1 MDAVKAALANIA
13 ARPGKTD
20 PALLAALNDPL
31 PLRRAVAV
39 EVLSGSGHAELLP
52 AVRKSLADPKPQVR
66 LRAALAL
73 TQRND
78 DKAVEVLIDLLA
90 DLPADDRRLAEQAL
104 QQLAGEW
111 SPALGLQGDDSLA
124 RKVRREAWAGWW
136 RTMDGPALL
145 TVLRQRMLSKNPEAE
160 KFPSA
165 LPRLLAVRKPAG
177 AAEAL
182 LAYLPKTEERSIK
195 EEIGKA
201 LKDLVLVDG
210 QPDPA
215 VLKALSDP
223 LPARRVAA
231 AAALAGAGGA
241 RHPVVRKL
249 LTDGDPEIRL
259 RIVMALVQAQDRE
272 AVAAL
277 VDLVADL
284 PGAQTAEAQELLRRL
299 GGANGPPLPLGND
312 VATRNKLRVAWQTWW
327 TENGGTVNLAEPEA
341 RRQSLR
347 A

>member
-1 MDAVKAALANIA
+1 MAAGPWAVPARTTLPMSWPVRWRPRRPGSCLQWIDGPRSKEVPIAAARLLAARQPAARGATAGFLPRADDQAVVDAVKAALANIA

-90 DLPADDRRLAEQAL
+90 DLPADDRRLAEQSTAAA
-104 QQLAGEW
+104 LAGEW

-165 LPRLLAVRKPAG
+165 LPRLLAVRKPA
-177 AAEAL
+177 APRKHCWPIF
-182 LAYLPKTEERSIK
+182 PKPKSARS
-195 EEIGKA
+195 
-201 LKDLVLVDG
+201 
-210 QPDPA
+210 
-215 VLKALSDP
+215 
-223 LPARRVAA
+223 RRSAK
-231 AAALAGAGGA
+231 
-241 RHPVVRKL
+241 H
-249 LTDGDPEIRL
+249 
-259 RIVMALVQAQDRE
+259 
-272 AVAAL
+272 
-277 VDLVADL
+277 
-284 PGAQTAEAQELLRRL
+284 
-299 GGANGPPLPLGND
+299 
-312 VATRNKLRVAWQTWW
+312 
-327 TENGGTVNLAEPEA
+327 
-341 RRQSLR
+341 
-347 A
+347 